1 MKQHFC
7 KLSGFSISTAVH
19 VGAALLLVPLLFA
32 EEKKPQE
39 PPVLPLELSMFQ
51 PQAPEPAPQ
60 PVPAVTPEPPPPP
73 PPPKPKPKPPEKPK
87 EKPKPKPEKPVEKPL
102 PKPPER
108 DLEKERREEWQ
119 RQQQIEQQRRG
130 QELAEQRRREWEAQ
144 QARERAAQEAR
155 QRAEREAAARAAA
168 QAQNAVPVITNPR
181 YRSPPRPPE
190 YPRRAQEAGIE
201 GTVIIRARVNASGNV
216 SDASVQQSSGNASL
230 DAAALKAVR
239 GWAFVAAVRDGQ
251 SIDSIVQVPVHFKLN

>member
-1 MKQHFC
+1 MKNHFC
-7 KLSGFSISTAVH
+7 KLSGFGISTLLH
-19 VGAALLLVPLLFA
+19 LGAGVLLIPLLFA
-32 EEKKPQE
+32 EEKKPAE

-51 PQAPEPAPQ
+51 PKAPESAPQ
-60 PVPAVTPEPPPPP
+60 PVAAVAPEPP

-87 EKPKPKPEKPVEKPL
+87 EKPKPKPEKPVEKPI

-108 DLEKERREEWQ
+108 DLEKERREALE
-119 RQQQIEQQRRG
+119 RQQQIEQERRQ

-144 QARERAAQEAR
+144 QTREQAEREAR

-168 QAQNAVPVITNPR
+168 QAQNDVPVITNPR

-201 GTVIIRARVNASGNV
+201 GTVIVRVRVSANGSASEV
-216 SDASVQQSSGNASL
+216 SVQQSSGNTLL

-239 GWAFVAAVRDGQ
+239 GWAFVPAARNGQ
-251 SIDSIVQVPVHFKLN
+251 NIDSIVQVPVHFKLN